1 MTVIKF
7 GWIQFICIYFLL
19 WWVSEHFLRCV
30 MQEQRATEE
39 RVERHTSLIPHYTS
53 CVTRHTSHVTRH
65 PRYLIVHKVIP
76 VRHVPPQKAHND

>member
-30 MQEQRATEE
+30 MQRIARNRGARQ
-39 RVERHTSLIPHYTS
+39 
-53 CVTRHTSHVTRH
+53 TSHVTLH
-65 PRYLIVHKVIP
+65 PRFLIVHKVIP